1 MCDAQAVADL
11 HRYGLDAV
19 AITHCA
25 TRAALLPLAPPP
37 LAPPPLAPPPLVPP
51 PPLAPPPLVGSTL
64 DGSMPGEPMAPPQ

>member
-1 MCDAQAVADL
+1 CMCMCDAQAVADL

-37 LAPPPLAPPPLVPP
+37 LAPPPL
-51 PPLAPPPLVGSTL
+51 VGSTL

>member
-19 AITHCA
+19 ATTHGA

-37 LAPPPLAPPPLVPP
+37 LAPPPLS
-51 PPLAPPPLVGSTL
+51 PPPLVGSTL
-64 DGSMPGEPMAPPQ
+64 DGSMPGEPTAPPQ

>member
-19 AITHCA
+19 AITHGA
-25 TRAALLPLAPPP
+25 TRAALLPLA
-37 LAPPPLAPPPLVPP
+37 P

-64 DGSMPGEPMAPPQ
+64 DGSMPGEPTAPPQ